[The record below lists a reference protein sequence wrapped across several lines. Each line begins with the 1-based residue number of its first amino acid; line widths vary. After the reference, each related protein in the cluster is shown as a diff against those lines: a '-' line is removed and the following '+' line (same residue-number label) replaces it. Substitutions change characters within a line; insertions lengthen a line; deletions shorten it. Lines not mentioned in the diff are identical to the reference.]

1 MATGWNRG
9 RLHGARVE
17 RTGRRAV
24 GVVPASVVWLSP
36 PSVSPVGW
44 TGPRPVG
51 SPGRDGP
58 MGAFQCEQGRVVA
71 PRGDRNGDAVD
82 HRETAVDHRETK
94 SQSTTES
101 WATRLAIAPERN
113 VVSRAAVVTTSSA
126 SRASGEW
133 GKLVIATV
141 VAPAS
146 WASSGAVIVSSE
158 APVWEM
164 PTATSSGPSREAE
177 VTLTFGSSQAKTAY
191 PMRCSFC
198 RRSSATKPLAP
209 TPSRRHAGRR

>member
-1 MATGWNRG
+1 MATGWSRG
-9 RLHGARVE
+9 TAWSDGREDRPARS
-17 RTGRRAV
+17 RR
-24 GVVPASVVWLSP
+24 PPSLVWRSS

-44 TGPRPVG
+44 TAAPPVG
-51 SPGRDGP
+51 SPGCDGP
-58 MGAFQCEQGRVVA
+58 VGAFQCEQGRVVA
-71 PRGDRNGDAVD
+71 PRGDRNGD
-82 HRETAVDHRETK
+82 AVDHRETK

-113 VVSRAAVVTTSSA
+113 VFSRAAVVTTSSA

-133 GKLVIATV
+133 GNWVIATV

-164 PTATSSGPSREAE
+164 PTATSSGPSREAGM
-177 VTLTFGSSQAKTAY
+177 TLTFVSSQVKTAY
-191 PMRCSFC
+191 PMRCRFC
-198 RRSSATKPLAP
+198 RRSRATKPLAP